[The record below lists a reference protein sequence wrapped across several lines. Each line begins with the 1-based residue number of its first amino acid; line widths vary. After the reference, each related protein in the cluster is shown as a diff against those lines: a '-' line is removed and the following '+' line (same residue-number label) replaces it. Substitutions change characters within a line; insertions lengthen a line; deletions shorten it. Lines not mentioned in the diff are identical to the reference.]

1 MKNCKNCS
9 SSICPFGKELFD
21 LKESGYCPDMN
32 VKQWIYDDI
41 TEIKEL
47 EQQICIIKQRITR
60 YKKIKELLDAK
71 GLSTRN
77 L

>member
-9 SSICPFGKELFD
+9 SSICPFGKEL
-21 LKESGYCPDMN
+21 GYCPDMN
-32 VKQWIYDDI
+32 VEQRIHNDI

-47 EQQICIIKQRITR
+47 EQQICIITR